1 MGLSFFLGMYLD
13 FFDRKIL
20 DVLRRKDEPLT
31 LAELVRDSGF
41 ARSTVIIHLER
52 LGTEGLVLKEKKSG
66 KGRGRPEFLYRP
78 ADIPQ
83 PKTAPQP
90 SVVALEFSKLKKA
103 CRYEKGGYCKL
114 ARDKCIIQNC
124 PLPIKPNKIY

>member
-1 MGLSFFLGMYLD
+1 MYLD

-20 DVLRRKDEPLT
+20 DVLSRKGEPLT
-31 LAELVRDSGF
+31 LAGLVRDSGF
-41 ARSTVIIHLER
+41 ARSTVIIHLEQ
-52 LGTEGLVLKEKKSG
+52 LGSEGLVLKEKKPS

-78 ADIPQ
+78 AAIPQ
-83 PKTAPQP
+83 PKTAPKP

-114 ARDKCIIQNC
+114 ARDKCITQNC

>member
-1 MGLSFFLGMYLD
+1 MGLGLFLGVYLG
-13 FFDRKIL
+13 FIGRKIL
-20 DVLRRKDEPLT
+20 DVLSRKGEPMT
-31 LAELVRDSGF
+31 LAGLVSGSGF

-52 LGTEGLVLKEKKSG
+52 LGSEGLVLKEKPSE
-66 KGRGRPEFLYRP
+66 GRGRPEFLYRP

-83 PKTAPQP
+83 PKTALQP

-114 ARDKCIIQNC
+114 ARERALGKAQVCGAC
-124 PLPIKPNKIY
+124 